1 MRFPLIKGHLYPFQF
16 SKPARNLSFEV
27 ERRSAGLEEGGE
39 GGDTTANSSSFYS
52 TASSPAIA
60 ASSEVT

>member
-27 ERRSAGLEEGGE
+27 ERRSAGFEEGG